1 MVELKLVWWPQFP
14 TEEFEYHYLPLTAT
28 VGTPRFEY
36 EEAPYFQ
43 RLLLHANAAQV
54 TRKKAVISCLA
65 AAMVH
70 GIPVLNLERSTRAGQ
85 GAAALRIPGDFSLP
99 QRLPAGVRH
108 HGGAGVSGDNGG
120 AYFCGHLRGQRR
132 A

>member
-43 RLLLHANAAQV
+43 RLLLHANAAQAHKLL
-54 TRKKAVISCLA
+54 TEFAPTDDRYPS
-65 AAMVH
+65 
-70 GIPVLNLERSTRAGQ
+70 VLSSKVLVE
-85 GAAALRIPGDFSLP
+85 LP
-99 QRLPAGVRH
+99 
-108 HGGAGVSGDNGG
+108 
-120 AYFCGHLRGQRR
+120 
-132 A
+132 

>member
-70 GIPVLNLERSTRAGQ
+70 GIPVLNLERSTRVELNPLDTRRFFTTATPTCRNLT
-85 GAAALRIPGDFSLP
+85 LRWC
-99 QRLPAGVRH
+99 
-108 HGGAGVSGDNGG
+108 GGIG
-120 AYFCGHLRGQRR
+120 
-132 A
+132 

>member
-43 RLLLHANAAQV
+43 RLLLHANAA
-54 TRKKAVISCLA
+54 
-65 AAMVH
+65 
-70 GIPVLNLERSTRAGQ
+70 
-85 GAAALRIPGDFSLP
+85 
-99 QRLPAGVRH
+99 
-108 HGGAGVSGDNGG
+108 
-120 AYFCGHLRGQRR
+120 
-132 A
+132 

>member
-36 EEAPYFQ
+36 EEAP
-43 RLLLHANAAQV
+43 RRAE
-54 TRKKAVISCLA
+54 S
-65 AAMVH
+65 
-70 GIPVLNLERSTRAGQ
+70 AGQ

-99 QRLPAGVRH
+99 QRLPAGIRH
-108 HGGAGVSGDNGG
+108 YGGAGVSGDNGG
-120 AYFCGHLRGQRR
+120 AYFCGHLRGQR
-132 A
+132 

>member
-70 GIPVLNLERSTRAGQ
+70 GIPVLNLERSTRVELNLPGKARPPSIFGKI
-85 GAAALRIPGDFSLP
+85 AALWPAILP
-99 QRLPAGVRH
+99 WSEA
-108 HGGAGVSGDNGG
+108 S
-120 AYFCGHLRGQRR
+120 CSRGN
-132 A
+132 

>member
-70 GIPVLNLERSTRAGQ
+70 GVVFSQ
-85 GAAALRIPGDFSLP
+85 GSRTSKLLYNQLYLKLA
-99 QRLPAGVRH
+99 
-108 HGGAGVSGDNGG
+108 
-120 AYFCGHLRGQRR
+120 
-132 A
+132 